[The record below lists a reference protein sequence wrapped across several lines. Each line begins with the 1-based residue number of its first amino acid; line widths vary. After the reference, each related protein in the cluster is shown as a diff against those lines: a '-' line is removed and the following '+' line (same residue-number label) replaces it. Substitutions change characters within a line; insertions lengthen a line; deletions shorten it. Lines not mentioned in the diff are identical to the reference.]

1 MADNY
6 REYFG
11 SSIFGNIERGW
22 WGIYVEH
29 SAIPTVTSSPY
40 DAKMYKMYLFAR
52 QQATNEFAH
61 INNLSFDDFKE
72 QFFNNYLK
80 AGSDK

>member
-6 REYFG
+6 SEYFG
-11 SSIFGNIERGW
+11 SSIFGTIERGW
-22 WGIYVEH
+22 WGIYAEH

-52 QQATNEFAH
+52 QQATSKFSD
-61 INNLSFDDFKE
+61 INDLGFDDFKE
-72 QFFNNYLK
+72 DFFNRYLDVGK
-80 AGSDK
+80 

>member
-6 REYFG
+6 NEYFG
-11 SSIFGNIERGW
+11 SSIFGSIERGW
-22 WGIYVEH
+22 WGIYAEH
-29 SAIPTVTSSPY
+29 SSIPTVTSSPY

-52 QQATNEFAH
+52 QQASESAR
-61 INNLSFDDFKE
+61 INNLGFDDFKE
-72 QFFNNYLK
+72 NFFSNYLK

>member
-22 WGIYVEH
+22 WGIYAEH

-40 DAKMYKMYLFAR
+40 DAKMYKMYLFAQ
-52 QQATNEFAH
+52 QQATGNSFAYV
-61 INNLSFDDFKE
+61 NNTTFDAFKE
-72 QFFNNYLK
+72 DFFNRYLTSGK
-80 AGSDK
+80 